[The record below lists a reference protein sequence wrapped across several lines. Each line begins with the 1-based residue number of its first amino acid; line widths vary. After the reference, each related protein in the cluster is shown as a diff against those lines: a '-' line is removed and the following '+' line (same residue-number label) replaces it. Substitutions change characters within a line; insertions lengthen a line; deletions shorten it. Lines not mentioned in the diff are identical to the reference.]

1 MSALRNAFD
10 ALRALAVSAQTVYDR
25 VLVGAMPESDSLVM
39 MVSAGGEQNTA
50 LDLSGDLNLDI
61 VVNAKHRSQTDA
73 WDALNDI
80 HYNLTRMKELPQ
92 TDEWQLLSI
101 STSSSPTFIEFDG
114 DQYLY
119 GSGLEVHVY
128 IK

>member
-25 VLVGAMPESDSLVM
+25 ALVGAMPQNDSLVM
-39 MVSAGGEQNTA
+39 MPSTGGDQDTD

-61 VVNAKHRSQTDA
+61 VVNAKHRSQTAA
-73 WDALNDI
+73 WDAINDI
-80 HYNLTRMKELPQ
+80 HYNLTRMKELPH
-92 TDEWQLLSI
+92 TDDWQLLSI
-101 STSSSPTFIEFDG
+101 STSSSPTYIEFDG

-119 GSGLEVHVY
+119 GSGLEVKVY

>member
-25 VLVGAMPESDSLVM
+25 ALVGSMPQNDSLVM
-39 MVSAGGEQNTA
+39 MPSAGGDLDTT
-50 LDLSGDLNLDI
+50 LDLSGDLSLDI
-61 VVNAKHRSQTDA
+61 VVNAKHRSQTAA

-92 TDEWQLLSI
+92 TDDWQLLSI
-101 STSSSPTFIEFDG
+101 STSSSPTYIEFDG

-119 GSGLEVHVY
+119 GSGLEVKVY